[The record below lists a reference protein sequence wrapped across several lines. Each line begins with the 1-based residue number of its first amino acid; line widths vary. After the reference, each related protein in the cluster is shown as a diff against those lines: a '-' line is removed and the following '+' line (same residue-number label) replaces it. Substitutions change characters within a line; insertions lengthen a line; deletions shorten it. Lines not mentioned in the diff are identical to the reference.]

1 MIARRRLAR
10 PSRPLSASVARYG
23 PIVLPVVLAGLAV
36 IGWTVDPLQLAILL
50 AVELPV
56 AGLGSAALLGPA
68 IRATGYARYATV
80 ATATVA
86 ATLAGRLLPDGI
98 GTLAAPVA
106 WIFLWWALRTEIRG
120 TTDAVGRLSLDL
132 TLVLTVFAGASGIA
146 VLFGPTQWLLRVGVL
161 VLLVAIPAL
170 RAAEERGATGVQAVG
185 QGALQLLAVT
195 EIAIAITLLD
205 LPQPVGPAL
214 VALGFHAWGGA
225 ADALLGGTPVR
236 GVAIEFGSLALLG
249 VLVAL
254 FLSQ

>member
-1 MIARRRLAR
+1 MAR
-10 PSRPLSASVARYG
+10 
-23 PIVLPVVLAGLAV
+23 LP
-36 IGWTVDPLQLAILL
+36 
-50 AVELPV
+50 
-56 AGLGSAALLGPA
+56 GLGGA
-68 IRATGYARYATV
+68 
-80 ATATVA
+80 
-86 ATLAGRLLPDGI
+86 
-98 GTLAAPVA
+98 
-106 WIFLWWALRTEIRG
+106 ALRTAGVVVAGGVIFAPLSSLVIWSFTHKWFWPHPFPQEMGFFYWRKVLEGDLFRALQSGFLI
-120 TTDAVGRLSLDL
+120 AVIVTAL

-146 VLFGPTQWLLRVGVL
+146 VLFGPTQWLLRAGVL